1 MILIIWK
8 MSKCLIYARGG
19 VGGSE
24 MYIIDQKSSESAIVG
39 CTGSLMEHIM
49 ERLGE
54 GRKVKKV
61 F

>member
-1 MILIIWK
+1 